1 MKSLYWKS
9 TNQKCLYRD
18 CSPNLEAFEM
28 FVCFGFE
35 VKVKIEILFPVLI
48 QAAIA
53 LSNISPVSSL

>member
-1 MKSLYWKS
+1 MI
-9 TNQKCLYRD
+9 
-18 CSPNLEAFEM
+18 
-28 FVCFGFE
+28 VCFGFE